1 MKAEFSG
8 RTFLRSD
15 YAENMLFDD
24 ISDSFSGIGK
34 TYTTTIEGINTS
46 GVAPGNGILFING
59 VFQTPSTENNAGNN
73 YLFEQDTAAGI
84 SSVVFTGI
92 TSTDG
97 SYIESEFDINQNQIP
112 RGGLVVSLGSTPGL
126 GYAPLVGAKVKA
138 KKNSSGTL
146 TEIVGINTC
155 LLYTSPSPRD
165 QRGSRMP
172 SSA

>member
-1 MKAEFSG
+1 MISLIVSVESVRLILQPLKA
-8 RTFLRSD
+8 
-15 YAENMLFDD
+15 
-24 ISDSFSGIGK
+24 
-34 TYTTTIEGINTS
+34 NTS

-112 RGGLVVSLGSTPGL
+112 RGGLIVSLGSTPGL

-146 TEIVGINTC
+146 TEIVGINTWTNQ
-155 LLYTSPSPRD
+155 LHSHASYNKFSGILEIET
-165 QRGSRMP
+165 
-172 SSA
+172 